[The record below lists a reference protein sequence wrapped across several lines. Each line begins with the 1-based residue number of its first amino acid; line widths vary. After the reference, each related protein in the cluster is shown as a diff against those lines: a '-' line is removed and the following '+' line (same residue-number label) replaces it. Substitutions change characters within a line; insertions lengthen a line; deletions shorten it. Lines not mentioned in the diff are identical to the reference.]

1 MTAFLD
7 NLKNDKNKSKAQ
19 FDQLIHENAQKT
31 VLKELKAN
39 EIAPEDI
46 TSEEMDELL
55 AEEIKTQ
62 REFAKG
68 LATGSIGFA
77 VILELLG

>member
-7 NLKNDKNKSKAQ
+7 NLKNVKNKSKAQ